1 MRTDAELPERYRSI
15 LASLG
20 LILAPCGFILIS
32 PLVVLPWCPDEA
44 KHVSAFLLPGLL
56 LALGGL
62 ALWRLFHARRGP
74 VLSIQDGGVVVLLSW
89 VVVTVVSA
97 VPLMITLD
105 LHFTQAFFESISGW
119 TTTGLS
125 VVDVEKAP
133 RVILLWR
140 SIMQLA
146 GGAGMAII
154 LVTLAGGP
162 LGPGVAVAEGRSD
175 QLVPHVRRSARLV
188 LTIYAGYAASCT
200 VALAIAGMSWFDA
213 ANHAFAAVSTG
224 GFSTRAP
231 SLAYWD
237 SPWIEAITIVY
248 MLLGS
253 TNFQIGHLLLR
264 GRFRDVWRNGEVK
277 TVGLL
282 MALFIPVVVIFATG
296 AIYVGFGRQVRVALF
311 EVVTAITTTGFTTSA
326 GAIYRGWP
334 RMGIFLLIPLMI
346 IGGGTGSTAGG
357 IKQHRAYLLACAVW
371 WELRR
376 LCLPGRTVI
385 DTSIWR
391 GDELVWVSD
400 RGVVQAATFVVAY
413 MMIYAVGVGV
423 LIACGSGLQE
433 SLFEY
438 ASSLGTV
445 GLSVGVTSASAP
457 AAVLWAEIVG
467 MFLGRLEIFIVF
479 IALRKLLADG
489 AALLRGVRR

>member
-1 MRTDAELPERYRSI
+1 MRTDADLRKRYGSI
-15 LASLG
+15 ASFTGLVMALCG
-20 LILAPCGFILIS
+20 LIMLS
-32 PLVVLPWCPDEA
+32 PLAALPWWPEESRFA
-44 KHVSAFLLPGLL
+44 GAFLLPSLV
-56 LALGGL
+56 LAVPDL
-62 ALWRLFHARRGP
+62 ALWKIFQNRRGS
-74 VLSIQDGGVVVLLSW
+74 VLSIQDGGVIVLVSW
-89 VVVTVVSA
+89 VVVTMVSA
-97 VPLMITLD
+97 VPLMLSVN

-125 VVDVEKAP
+125 MVEVEKAP

-140 SIMQLA
+140 SVMQLA

-162 LGPGVAVAEGRSD
+162 LGPGFAVAEGRSD

-200 VALAIAGMSWFDA
+200 VALAAAGMSWFDA

-224 GFSTRAP
+224 GFSTRGA
-231 SLAYWD
+231 SLGHWD
-237 SPWIEAITIVY
+237 SGWIEAITIAY

-253 TNFQIGHLLLR
+253 TNFQVAYLLFR
-264 GRFRDVWRNGEVK
+264 GRFRGVWHNGEVR
-277 TVGLL
+277 TAALL
-282 MALFIPVVVIFATG
+282 SATQIPLLVVLATG
-296 AIYVGFGRQVRVALF
+296 AAYVGFGRQLRAATF

-326 GAIYRGWP
+326 GAVYDGWP
-334 RMGIFLLIPLMI
+334 RLGLCLLVPLMI

-357 IKQHRAYLLACAVW
+357 IKQHRSHLLARAVG

-376 LCLPGRTVI
+376 LSLPARAVV

-391 GDELVWVSD
+391 GDECVRVSD
-400 RGVVQAATFVVAY
+400 RGIVQAATFVVAY
-413 MMIYAVGVGV
+413 LMIYTVGVGV
-423 LIACGSGLQE
+423 LLACGSGLQE

-438 ASSLGTV
+438 ASALGTV

-457 AAVLWAEIVG
+457 APVLWAEIAG
-467 MFLGRLEIFIVF
+467 MFLGRLEIFIVL
-479 IALRKLLADG
+479 IALRKLVADG
-489 AALLRGVRR
+489 IVLLRGARH